1 MGNGGL
7 RHHFLDGYMFL
18 AGWLSVE
25 DLTART
31 LHWLFELR
39 IYKMQK
45 HTFYISLEDS
55 SQIDAGISSGTVDAK
70 IP

>member
-39 IYKMQK
+39 IYKM
-45 HTFYISLEDS
+45 
-55 SQIDAGISSGTVDAK
+55 
-70 IP
+70 